1 MANLQLLS
9 IVLEAVIA
17 LLFVSAALKGRT
29 YLYGMALTFAIYVA
43 YDLSKYGVISI
54 PDSSLTVV
62 FFIAT
67 LAALWSAWGI
77 AKR

>member
-1 MANLQLLS
+1 MASVQFLS

-17 LLFVSAALKGRT
+17 LLFLSAGLKGRT
-29 YLYGMALTFAIYVA
+29 YLLGLALAFSIYVL
-43 YDLSKYGVISI
+43 YDLAKLYAWVV
-54 PDSSLTVV
+54 PDPILPWA

-77 AKR
+77 CKR